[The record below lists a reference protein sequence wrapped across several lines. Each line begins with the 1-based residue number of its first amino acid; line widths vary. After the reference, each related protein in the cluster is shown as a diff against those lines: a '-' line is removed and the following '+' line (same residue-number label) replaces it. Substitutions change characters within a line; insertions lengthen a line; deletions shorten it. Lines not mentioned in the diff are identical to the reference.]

1 MELFI
6 HRPAD
11 ERVELREVD
20 TTTSVAEAVT
30 LQDGEH
36 VWVEESETEV
46 DVTVSVSEAHIPH
59 RGHVHVNRC
68 REVRVTVN
76 YNGRAKEHTFRP
88 ATRIERVFDWATGKD
103 GFDLTPTDR
112 TEEVLQICDT
122 TIEPDD
128 ADHVG
133 SFAVEHCSVCFNLV
147 HKHRFEG

>member
-1 MELFI
+1 MELYI
-6 HRPAD
+6 HRSAED
-11 ERVELREVD
+11 RVELREVEA
-20 TTTSVAEAVT
+20 TISVVEAVT
-30 LQDGEH
+30 LQDGEF
-36 VWVEESETEV
+36 VWLEESEVEV
-46 DVTVSVSEAHIPH
+46 DVTATVTEAHIPH

-76 YNGRAKEHTFRP
+76 YNGRAKEHSFHP

-112 TEEVLQICDT
+112 TEEVLQICNT
-122 TIEPDD
+122 TIEPDE

-133 SFAVEHCSVCFNLV
+133 SFAKEDCSVCFSLV